1 MAWLKLLHF
10 KGTNFFILVSD
21 LPHLYTGSMR
31 SVTLQEA
38 ALFRKTGHH
47 YPGVLQTLALQFAI
61 SNFAHIVDKICIG
74 VEKCDLA

>member
-1 MAWLKLLHF
+1 MFRAACILCAAATLTVCGGAQTCLKEQIFL
-10 KGTNFFILVSD
+10 ILVSD

-61 SNFAHIVDKICIG
+61 LHNC
-74 VEKCDLA
+74 